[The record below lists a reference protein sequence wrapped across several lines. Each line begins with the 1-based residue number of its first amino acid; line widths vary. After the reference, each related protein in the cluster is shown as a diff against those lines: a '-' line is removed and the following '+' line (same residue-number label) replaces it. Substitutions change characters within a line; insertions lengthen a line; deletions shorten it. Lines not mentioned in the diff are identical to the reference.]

1 MLFINRG
8 IDLQGN
14 CLRKDIVLN
23 TETYKLNLLNCITIL
38 CWGNQFEINAIN
50 YSYGGNDILM
60 YSIQYKDIIIIKFI
74 KSYYNIIYKLLGC
87 ST

>member
-1 MLFINRG
+1 MYKTKTHITIHDLLFINRG

-38 CWGNQFEINAIN
+38 YINCLDAQ
-50 YSYGGNDILM
+50 L
-60 YSIQYKDIIIIKFI
+60 DII
-74 KSYYNIIYKLLGC
+74 STCIY
-87 ST
+87 S